1 MPKKTPSRLKYE
13 KQHPVIAIRLS
24 KELKEILDEI
34 KSESED
40 LSYADL
46 IKSGLKNVAVEY
58 KKAFSGGYEKARQD
72 WQITYP
78 CSICTA
84 EIPVSPGGEDHKA
97 LIKALKNEGWGH
109 QACIRQAEGF

>member
-1 MPKKTPSRLKYE
+1 MQKKPPSRLKYE

-34 KSESED
+34 KNGSED

-78 CSICTA
+78 CYICGG
-84 EIPVSPGGEDHKA
+84 EVVVSPGSEDHKA
-97 LIKALKNEGWGH
+97 LIKALKNEEWSH